1 MKIYTKTGDAGL
13 TSLYTGERV
22 EKNSLRV
29 QVYGAIDE
37 VDSALGLARAF
48 AEVDEVREKI
58 FAVQKLLPR
67 LMADFA
73 SLNRT
78 AMITADNVANL
89 ESEMDALENS
99 LPPLREFIIPGAS
112 KGGAFLDLAR
122 TITRRAE
129 RLACEL
135 DKSEPI
141 HEVDKIFLNRF
152 KIISSFKFI
161 LFFWLLS
168 FDFICH
174 RANSFKKLAFLLYN
188 KIVIF

>member
-37 VDSALGLARAF
+37 ADSALGLARAF
-48 AEVDEVREKI
+48 VTVDDVREKI

-73 SLNRT
+73 SLNREPT
-78 AMITADNVANL
+78 ITLTDVTKL
-89 ESEMDALENS
+89 EAEMDALENF
-99 LPPLREFIIPGAS
+99 LPPLREFLIPGNS
-112 KGGAFLDLAR
+112 QGGAFLDLAR

-135 DKSEPI
+135 AKTEPV
-141 HEVDKIFLNRF
+141 HEVDKIFLNR
-152 KIISSFKFI
+152 
-161 LFFWLLS
+161 LS
-168 FDFICH
+168 DYC
-174 RANSFKKLAFLLYN
+174 FLLMRREEL
-188 KIVIF
+188 KS

>member
-29 QVYGAIDE
+29 QIYGAIDE
-37 VDSALGLARAF
+37 ADSALGIARAF
-48 AEVDEVREKI
+48 VTVDDVREKI

-73 SLNRT
+73 SLNREPT
-78 AMITADNVANL
+78 ITFDDVTKI

-99 LPPLREFIIPGAS
+99 LPPLREFLIPGNS
-112 KGGAFLDLAR
+112 QGGAFLDLAR

-135 DKSEPI
+135 AKTEPV
-141 HEVDKIFLNRF
+141 HDSDKIFLNR
-152 KIISSFKFI
+152 
-161 LFFWLLS
+161 LS
-168 FDFICH
+168 DYC
-174 RANSFKKLAFLLYN
+174 FLLMRREDL
-188 KIVIF
+188 KS

>member
-37 VDSALGLARAF
+37 ADSALGIARAF
-48 AEVDEVREKI
+48 VEVEDVREKI

-73 SLNRT
+73 SLNREPT
-78 AMITADNVANL
+78 ITACDVTKL
-89 ESEMDALENS
+89 EQEMDSLEGS
-99 LPPLREFIIPGAS
+99 MPPLREFLIPGAS

-135 DKSEPI
+135 SKSEPV
-141 HEVDKIFLNRF
+141 HEVDKIFLNR
-152 KIISSFKFI
+152 
-161 LFFWLLS
+161 LS
-168 FDFICH
+168 DYC
-174 RANSFKKLAFLLYN
+174 FLLMRREDLRT
-188 KIVIF
+188 

>member
-37 VDSALGLARAF
+37 ADSALGMARAF
-48 AEVDEVREKI
+48 VERDDVREKI
-58 FAVQKLLPR
+58 FAVQKTLPR

-73 SLNRT
+73 SLNREPT
-78 AMITADNVANL
+78 IIFDDVTKL
-89 ESEMDALENS
+89 ETEMDALENS
-99 LPPLREFIIPGAS
+99 LPPLREFLIPGNS

-129 RLACEL
+129 RLDCEL
-135 DKSEPI
+135 SKSEPV
-141 HEVDKIFLNRF
+141 HESDKIFLNR
-152 KIISSFKFI
+152 
-161 LFFWLLS
+161 LS
-168 FDFICH
+168 DYC
-174 RANSFKKLAFLLYN
+174 FLLMRREDLQ
-188 KIVIF
+188 

>member
-37 VDSALGLARAF
+37 LDSALGISRAF
-48 AEVDEVREKI
+48 VENDDVREKI

-73 SLNRT
+73 SLNREPT
-78 AMITADNVANL
+78 ITFDDVNFL
-89 ESEMDALENS
+89 EAEMDALESS
-99 LPPLREFIIPGAS
+99 LPPLREFLIPGNS

-135 DKSEPI
+135 SKSEKV
-141 HEVDKIFLNRF
+141 HESDKIFLNR
-152 KIISSFKFI
+152 
-161 LFFWLLS
+161 LS
-168 FDFICH
+168 DFC
-174 RANSFKKLAFLLYN
+174 FLLMRREDSN
-188 KIVIF
+188 A

>member
-37 VDSALGLARAF
+37 ADSALGLARAF
-48 AEVDEVREKI
+48 VTTDDVREKI
-58 FAVQKLLPR
+58 FTLQKILPR

-73 SLNRT
+73 SLNREPLVT
-78 AMITADNVANL
+78 AEDVSHL
-89 ESEMDALENS
+89 EKQMDALENA
-99 LPPLREFIIPGAS
+99 LPPLKEFLIPGNS

-129 RLACEL
+129 RLTCEL
-135 DKSEPI
+135 AKSEPV
-141 HEVDKIFLNRF
+141 HESDKIFLNR
-152 KIISSFKFI
+152 
-161 LFFWLLS
+161 LS
-168 FDFICH
+168 DYCFMLMRREDIT
-174 RANSFKKLAFLLYN
+174 L
-188 KIVIF
+188 

>member
-37 VDSALGLARAF
+37 ADSALGLARAF
-48 AEVDEVREKI
+48 VELDDVREKI

-67 LMADFA
+67 LKADFA
-73 SLNRT
+73 SLNREPLIT
-78 AMITADNVANL
+78 SADVSTLEGAMDTL
-89 ESEMDALENS
+89 ESS
-99 LPPLREFIIPGAS
+99 LPPLKEFLIPGAS

-122 TITRRAE
+122 TIIRRAE

-135 DKSEPI
+135 AKTEPV
-141 HEVDKIFLNRF
+141 HESDKIFLNR
-152 KIISSFKFI
+152 
-161 LFFWLLS
+161 LS
-168 FDFICH
+168 DYCFMLM
-174 RANSFKKLAFLLYN
+174 RLEEQ
-188 KIVIF
+188 

>member
-37 VDSALGLARAF
+37 ADSALGLARAF
-48 AEVDEVREKI
+48 VTVNDVREKI
-58 FAVQKLLPR
+58 FAVQKILPR

-73 SLNRT
+73 SLNREPT
-78 AMITADNVANL
+78 ITVEDVTKL
-89 ESEMDALENS
+89 ETEMDTLENS
-99 LPPLREFIIPGAS
+99 LPPLREFLIPGAS

-129 RLACEL
+129 RLACDL
-135 DKSEPI
+135 AKSEHV
-141 HEVDKIFLNRF
+141 HEVDKIFLNRLSDYCF
-152 KIISSFKFI
+152 MLMRREESII
-161 LFFWLLS
+161 
-168 FDFICH
+168 
-174 RANSFKKLAFLLYN
+174 
-188 KIVIF
+188 